1 MSNRAFLESVTI
13 SNNKTK
19 EESYAIK
26 IYDDYGTAILSVENA
41 IDDDF
46 DILKTAISSKDEVAN
61 GILDHIREM
70 EKGLYIFEKWYDW
83 DEIKH
88 LISQ

>member
-1 MSNRAFLESVTI
+1 MSNRSFLESVTI

-26 IYDDYGTAILSVENA
+26 IYDDYVTAILSVENA
-41 IDDDF
+41 IYDDF
-46 DILKTAISSKDEVAN
+46 YILKTAISSKDEVAN

-70 EKGLYIFEKWYDW
+70 EKGLYIFETWYDW

-88 LISQ
+88 LFN

>member
-46 DILKTAISSKDEVAN
+46 DIFYHFEDTAINEPIDTIAP
-61 GILDHIREM
+61 
-70 EKGLYIFEKWYDW
+70 
-83 DEIKH
+83 
-88 LISQ
+88 